1 MRLGFI
7 GFGEAASAIATG
19 LAEEGLRDLYAYDVV
34 CGPAL
39 TERAARCGVRLVTS
53 LAELAAQA
61 DLVLSLVTASG
72 ALTVARE
79 IAPHLRARTL
89 YADLNSCAPQVKAE
103 IGQVITQLAPNVSY
117 ASVAVMSA
125 VPPLRHRVPL
135 VADGPGARRLRE
147 TLEPYGMN
155 IEVLE
160 GPLGAAATLK
170 MCRSVVLK
178 GMEALFLEALLAAEK
193 AGLTEQV
200 LASLNASF
208 PDKPLGDLG
217 AYLLERHRLH
227 AQRRADEMQEAAAT
241 LASFAIEPL
250 VSAGAARRLRWSAE
264 RLTSTVE
271 VSGSGSEMGS
281 EDLQARSYRTL
292 LRRLNDTQK

>member
-1 MRLGFI
+1 
-7 GFGEAASAIATG
+7 
-19 LAEEGLRDLYAYDVV
+19 
-34 CGPAL
+34 
-39 TERAARCGVRLVTS
+39 
-53 LAELAAQA
+53 
-61 DLVLSLVTASG
+61 
-72 ALTVARE
+72 
-79 IAPHLRARTL
+79 
-89 YADLNSCAPQVKAE
+89 
-103 IGQVITQLAPNVSY
+103 
-117 ASVAVMSA
+117 
-125 VPPLRHRVPL
+125 
-135 VADGPGARRLRE
+135 
-147 TLEPYGMN
+147 
-155 IEVLE
+155 
-160 GPLGAAATLK
+160 

-264 RLTSTVE
+264 QLTSTVE
-271 VSGSGSEMGS
+271 VSGSGPEMGS
-281 EDLQARSYRTL
+281 EDLQAGNYRAL